1 MTDNPAKA
9 FLRQYLA
16 ISGRVSALQSAISRE
31 MQRAQNT
38 GCFLKEIVVQ
48 TSTRGDTMAENIV
61 KAVDATRLLQ
71 EQVDEANKKL
81 RQILDAINSLKDERQ
96 KELLTRR
103 YVTGQS
109 FLKIE
114 QEMHYSETR
123 VFVIH
128 GRALLGINEWLR
140 NAEHTTCDSS
150 HATSTFIIRPP

>member
-1 MTDNPAKA
+1 MTDNPAKV

-16 ISGRVSALQSAISRE
+16 VSGRVSALQRAIDRE

-48 TSTRGDTMAENIV
+48 TSPRGDTMAENIV
-61 KAVDATRLLQ
+61 KAVDATAILQ
-71 EQVDEANKKL
+71 AEIDEANKKL
-81 RQILDAINSLKDERQ
+81 RAILAAINSLKDERQ
-96 KELLTRR
+96 KEVLTRR
-103 YVTGQS
+103 YITGQS
-109 FLKIE
+109 FIKIE

-140 NAEHTTCDSS
+140 RANNEYQNM
-150 HATSTFIIRPP
+150 PVL

>member
-71 EQVDEANKKL
+71 EQIDEANKKL

-140 NAEHTTCDSS
+140 RANNESDFHV
-150 HATSTFIIRPP
+150 

>member
-71 EQVDEANKKL
+71 EQVDQANEKL

-96 KELLTRR
+96 KEVLTRR

-140 NAEHTTCDSS
+140 RANNEGAGGM
-150 HATSTFIIRPP
+150 

>member
-140 NAEHTTCDSS
+140 RANNEGAGGM
-150 HATSTFIIRPP
+150 

>member
-140 NAEHTTCDSS
+140 RANNECAGCM
-150 HATSTFIIRPP
+150 

>member
-1 MTDNPAKA
+1 M
-9 FLRQYLA
+9 
-16 ISGRVSALQSAISRE
+16 
-31 MQRAQNT
+31 
-38 GCFLKEIVVQ
+38 KEIVVQ

-140 NAEHTTCDSS
+140 RANNESDFHV
-150 HATSTFIIRPP
+150 

>member
-140 NAEHTTCDSS
+140 RAKT
-150 HATSTFIIRPP
+150 